1 MLFMSRRIRQW
12 CPVLAILYL
21 FVADI
26 LVFKVKTNNQVLEI
40 KPSNYRK
47 FFEHIQNADDLTLF
61 LRQRES
67 VTRPYKAYKRII

>member
-1 MLFMSRRIRQW
+1 MSRRIRQG
-12 CPVLAILYL
+12 CPVSAMLYL

-40 KPSNYRK
+40 KTNYRK
-47 FFEHIQNADDLTLF
+47 FFKHIQNADDLTLF
-61 LRQRES
+61 LRHRES

>member
-1 MLFMSRRIRQW
+1 MSRRIRQG

-47 FFEHIQNADDLTLF
+47 FFKHIQNADD
-61 LRQRES
+61 RES

>member
-1 MLFMSRRIRQW
+1 MSRRIRQG
-12 CPVLAILYL
+12 CPVSAILYL

-26 LVFKVKTNNQVLEI
+26 LVFKVNTNNQVLEI

-61 LRQRES
+61 LRHRES